1 MSISKRWRQH
11 AAAVATALALLAAV
25 YTLVGFWLVPRLIE
39 DQVPKLAQTALARR
53 ASIGEVSFN
62 PYTLRLVAH
71 KLRLA
76 EADGAPLLAIDRLAL
91 ELQWRSLIRRVWSF
105 SEIRITAPSVRLTI
119 APDGKFNLAE
129 LFSRFA
135 GRPQPAAGTALPRLD
150 IERLVL
156 EQGRLELH
164 DRRAGYAD
172 SLFPIDFSL
181 TRFSTLPDRNGD
193 YLLSAESA
201 HGGKLHWKGEASLD
215 PIRGSGVLS
224 LDAVPLADLT
234 AYLKPYTRARL
245 AAGKLAASL
254 PYRFAYAGG
263 KLAASINGA
272 SIAVRGLALKSGAQ
286 TPFEL
291 ARLDFSDGSFD
302 LSSRHIGFGR
312 VSAEGGQVQIT
323 RDRKGR
329 LNLLALLPR
338 SAGAG
343 RGSSTKTAAR
353 TAAMPWTVAAK
364 RVELNRFGAAVEDQA
379 SGLKVH
385 VQDLALQLD
394 GASSD
399 LARPV
404 GFTASL
410 GLKQGGRLSL
420 AGRAVPAS
428 GAVTANLR
436 VQQLALA
443 PLQPLLGRFVKL
455 KIAGGSVSAQ
465 GQLSVAAGGTKPV
478 RLRYVGALG
487 VAALTLNEANGKRFA
502 SWKSLS
508 AERITASLAPDR
520 LAIPELTVLEP
531 KAILIIEKDRSFN
544 AARLLVRPA
553 GGTKPAPAAGVAN
566 VARAA
571 NEAFPVRIGRLRFLN
586 ANLDFTDR
594 SLTPP
599 FTAKIYA
606 LNGVVTGLSSKRN
619 ARSQIQLDG
628 RVGKFGLARIRGG
641 LNPFSPRDNTD
652 VGVVFKNIDM
662 VPTTPYAM
670 KFAGYK
676 IDAGKLSLDL
686 RYRVKNGRLTG
697 ANQIVID
704 NLTLGERVDSPDAW
718 KLPLQLAIAILKD
731 SSGRIDLN
739 LPVTG
744 DLNDPQFSYGAVVW
758 KAIGNVLGKI
768 VSAPFRAL
776 GQLLGFSGEQLESI
790 DFDPGSERLLPPEL
804 EKLQHVA
811 QIMSRRAQLKLSVPG
826 QYSEAADG
834 AALRARAVRI
844 AVAQRAGIKLAA
856 GEEDPGLLDL
866 TGRAV
871 RDALRRLYVERFG
884 AAALDQQ
891 KKAAEAG
898 APALPLLK
906 RAGRLLRGEPQVADL
921 GPFYRKLLGRLDQS
935 QPLPADALT
944 RLGAARAEAIVAAL
958 KAAGV
963 APERA
968 LAGAPEKL
976 DTGLVRPVPLKLE
989 LLTR

>member
-1 MSISKRWRQH
+1 MSGISKRWRLR
-11 AAAVATALALLAAV
+11 AAVAAAALALSAAA
-25 YTLVGFWLVPRLIE
+25 YTLAGFWLVPRLIE
-39 DQVPKLAQTALARR
+39 DQVPKLGQTVLARQ
-53 ASIGEVSFN
+53 ASVGAVSFN

-71 KLRLA
+71 KLRLS

-91 ELQWRSLIRRVWSF
+91 ELQWRSLIRRAWSF
-105 SEIRITAPSVRLTI
+105 AQIRITAPSVNLAI

-135 GRPQPAAGTALPRLD
+135 GRPQSPAGSALPRLD

-172 SLFPIDFSL
+172 TLFPIDFSL
-181 TRFSTLPDRNGD
+181 TRFSTLPDQNGD
-193 YLLSAESA
+193 YVLSAESA
-201 HGGKLHWKGEASLD
+201 HGGKLHWKGEASLN

-234 AYLKPYTRARL
+234 AYLKPYTRASL
-245 AAGKLAASL
+245 AAGKLAATL
-254 PYRFAYAGG
+254 PYRFSYAGG

-272 SIAVRGLALKSGAQ
+272 SMAVRGLALKSGAQ
-286 TPFEL
+286 TPFKL

-323 RDRKGR
+323 RDRQGR
-329 LNLLALLPR
+329 LNLLALLSR
-338 SAGAG
+338 SGGTAPAGG
-343 RGSSTKTAAR
+343 AA
-353 TAAMPWTVAAK
+353 APWTVAAK

-379 SGLKVH
+379 SGLKVQ
-385 VQDLALQLD
+385 VRDLALKLD

-410 GLKQGGRLSL
+410 GLQEGGRLSA
-420 AGRAVPAS
+420 AGKLVPAS
-428 GAVTANLR
+428 DALTAELR

-455 KIAGGSVSAQ
+455 KIAGGSLSAQ
-465 GQLSVAAGGTKPV
+465 GQLSVAAGGTKPA
-478 RLRYVGALG
+478 RLRYVGAFG
-487 VAALTLNEANGKRFA
+487 VAALALDEEDGKRFA
-502 SWKSLS
+502 SWKKLS

-520 LAIPELTVLEP
+520 LTIPELTVLEP
-531 KAILIIEKDRSFN
+531 KAILIIEQDRSFN

-553 GGTKPAPAAGVAN
+553 GGTKPAPAAA
-566 VARAA
+566 AATAA

-586 ANLDFTDR
+586 ADLDFTDR
-594 SLTPP
+594 SLTPS

-652 VGVVFKNIDM
+652 VGVVFKNINM

-686 RYRVKNGRLTG
+686 RYRVKNGQLAG

-704 NLTLGERVDSPDAW
+704 NLTLGERVASPDAW
-718 KLPLQLAIAILKD
+718 NLPLQLAIAILKD

-744 DLNDPQFSYGAVVW
+744 DLNDPQFSYGAVIW
-758 KAIGNVLGKI
+758 KAIGNVLTKI

-776 GQLLGFSGEQLESI
+776 GQLLGFSGEQLASI
-790 DFDPGSERLLPPEL
+790 DFDPGSDRLLPPEL

-811 QIMSRRAQLKLSVPG
+811 QILSRRAQLKLSVPG

-834 AALRARAVRI
+834 AALRARAVRV
-844 AVAQRAGIKLAA
+844 AVAHRAGIKLAA

-866 TGRAV
+866 AGRAV
-871 RDALRRLYVERFG
+871 RGALRSLYVERFG

-906 RAGRLLRGEPQVADL
+906 RAGRLMTGEPQVADL
-921 GPFYRKLLGRLDQS
+921 GPFYRKLLERLDQS

-944 RLGAARAEAIVAAL
+944 RLGAARAAAIVAAL

-968 LAGAPEKL
+968 LAAAPENL
-976 DTGLVRPVPLKLE
+976 GAGLVRPVPLKLE